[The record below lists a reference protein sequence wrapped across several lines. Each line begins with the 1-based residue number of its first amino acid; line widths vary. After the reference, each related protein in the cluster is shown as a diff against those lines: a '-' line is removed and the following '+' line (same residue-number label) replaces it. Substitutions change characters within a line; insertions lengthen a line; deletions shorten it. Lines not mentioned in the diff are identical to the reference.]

1 MAEKADTSLSF
12 WAERVF
18 GLLVLGAIIF
28 ACFWIARPL
37 LGVLAWGALVAIALA
52 PIHRMLARNF
62 GNRPKVAATLL
73 VLVLMALVI
82 LPLSFVPAAIESA
95 ADGIARITNNWTE
108 LKLPP
113 PPAWVGDLPLF
124 GRRLAERWTAVS
136 NSEELLRGVKPFLGP
151 AFQWLAAQ
159 GASLGLAI
167 LEILVAIILVGVFL
181 TTETGLTSTFHKIAN
196 RLGGDSAENLLEV
209 AVRTVRSVAQ
219 GVIGTAIIQG
229 FLSGIGFLIA
239 GVPFAIALGVLS
251 FGTAML
257 QIGTWL
263 VWIPVATWLFYQGET
278 GWALFTSL
286 LGIIINVLDNV
297 IKPLLIGHGAGVP
310 IWVIFIG
317 VIGGL
322 LTIGFIGIFI
332 GPLVMAAGYSIVMGW
347 LSEDDGA
354 HESRAPRLS
363 KSDVFPL
370 KFGGGAHRRY
380 RRYPG
385 PVHVRWLEQL
395 QADRRAQAWGHGSQT
410 CYHDSDMDPLS
421 ANSDCSRRHTMGD
434 VLLPGRRITE
444 L

>member
-18 GLLVLGAIIF
+18 ALLVLGAIIF

-62 GNRPKVAATLL
+62 GNRPKMAATLL
-73 VLVLMALVI
+73 VFVLMALVI
-82 LPLSFVPAAIESA
+82 FPLSFVPAAIESA
-95 ADGIARITNNWTE
+95 ADGISRITNNWTE

-124 GRRLAERWTAVS
+124 GRRLAERWTAAS
-136 NSEELLRGVKPFLGP
+136 DSEELLRGVKPFLGP

-167 LEILVAIILVGVFL
+167 LEILLAIILVGVFL

-196 RLGGDSAENLLEV
+196 RLGGESAEHLLEV

-297 IKPLLIGHGAGVP
+297 IKPLLIGRGAGIP
-310 IWVIFIG
+310 IWVIFVG

-332 GPLVMAAGYSIVMGW
+332 GPLIMAAGYSIVMGW
-347 LSEDDGA
+347 LSEEDGGA
-354 HESRAPRLS
+354 HESRA
-363 KSDVFPL
+363 
-370 KFGGGAHRRY
+370 A
-380 RRYPG
+380 
-385 PVHVRWLEQL
+385 LE
-395 QADRRAQAWGHGSQT
+395 
-410 CYHDSDMDPLS
+410 
-421 ANSDCSRRHTMGD
+421 
-434 VLLPGRRITE
+434 
-444 L
+444 

>member
-1 MAEKADTSLSF
+1 MSNVGSTLSRHKTS
-12 WAERVF
+12 ARVF
-18 GLLVLGAIIF
+18 ERRTEKKVQDRDLCGPVGAREGQWRKRLTRHLAFWQSESLGSLVLGAIIF

-62 GNRPKVAATLL
+62 GNRSKVAATLL
-73 VLVLMALVI
+73 VLVLMAFVI
-82 LPLSFVPAAIESA
+82 FPLSFVPAAIESA
-95 ADGIARITNNWTE
+95 ADGLARITNNWTE

-136 NSEELLRGVKPFLGP
+136 DSEELLRGTKAFLGP
-151 AFQWLAAQ
+151 TFQWLVAQ

-167 LEILVAIILVGVFL
+167 LEILVAIILVGIFL
-181 TTETGLTSTFHKIAN
+181 STETGLTSTFHKIAN
-196 RLGGDSAENLLEV
+196 RLGGASAENLLEV

-219 GVIGTAIIQG
+219 GVIGTAFIQG
-229 FLSGIGFLIA
+229 FLSGVGFLIA
-239 GVPFAIALGVLS
+239 SVPFAIALGVLS

-263 VWIPVATWLFYQGET
+263 VWIPVATWLFHQGET

-297 IKPLLIGHGAGVP
+297 VKPLLIGRGAGVP

-354 HESRAPRLS
+354 HEYRAR
-363 KSDVFPL
+363 D
-370 KFGGGAHRRY
+370 
-380 RRYPG
+380 
-385 PVHVRWLEQL
+385 
-395 QADRRAQAWGHGSQT
+395 
-410 CYHDSDMDPLS
+410 
-421 ANSDCSRRHTMGD
+421 
-434 VLLPGRRITE
+434 
-444 L
+444 

>member
-1 MAEKADTSLSF
+1 MAEQTDTSLSF

-18 GLLVLGAIIF
+18 GLLVLVAIIF
-28 ACFWIARPL
+28 FCFWIARPL

-52 PIHRMLARNF
+52 PTHRMLARNF
-62 GNRPKVAATLL
+62 GNRPKLAATLL
-73 VLVLMALVI
+73 VFVLMALV
-82 LPLSFVPAAIESA
+82 LFPLSFVPAAIESA
-95 ADGIARITNNWTE
+95 TDGFSRITNNWTE
-108 LKLPP
+108 LKLPS
-113 PPAWVGDLPLF
+113 PPAWVGDFPVL

-136 NSEELLRGVKPFLGP
+136 ESAELLRGLKPFVGP

-159 GASLGLAI
+159 GASLGVAI
-167 LEILVAIILVGVFL
+167 LEIMVAIILVGVFL

-196 RLGGDSAENLLEV
+196 RLGGEPAEHLVDV

-229 FLSGIGFLIA
+229 FLSGVGFVIA

-278 GWALFTSL
+278 GWAIFTSL
-286 LGIIINVLDNV
+286 LGITINVLDNL
-297 IKPLLIGHGAGVP
+297 IKPLLIGRGAGVP

-332 GPLVMAAGYSIVMGW
+332 GPLVMAAGYSMVMGW
-347 LSEDDGA
+347 LSEDVGA
-354 HESRAPRLS
+354 HEP
-363 KSDVFPL
+363 
-370 KFGGGAHRRY
+370 
-380 RRYPG
+380 
-385 PVHVRWLEQL
+385 
-395 QADRRAQAWGHGSQT
+395 QAR
-410 CYHDSDMDPLS
+410 
-421 ANSDCSRRHTMGD
+421 
-434 VLLPGRRITE
+434 V
-444 L
+444 

>member
-1 MAEKADTSLSF
+1 MSD
-12 WAERVF
+12 
-18 GLLVLGAIIF
+18 
-28 ACFWIARPL
+28 
-37 LGVLAWGALVAIALA
+37 
-52 PIHRMLARNF
+52 
-62 GNRPKVAATLL
+62 
-73 VLVLMALVI
+73 
-82 LPLSFVPAAIESA
+82 
-95 ADGIARITNNWTE
+95 
-108 LKLPP
+108 
-113 PPAWVGDLPLF
+113 
-124 GRRLAERWTAVS
+124 
-136 NSEELLRGVKPFLGP
+136 SEELLRVVKPFLGP

-159 GASLGLAI
+159 GATLGLAI

-196 RLGGDSAENLLEV
+196 RLGGVSAENLLEV

-229 FLSGIGFLIA
+229 FLSGVGFLIA
-239 GVPFAIALGVLS
+239 GVPFAIALGALS

-263 VWIPVATWLFYQGET
+263 VWIPVATWLFHQGEI

-297 IKPLLIGHGAGVP
+297 IKPLLIGRGAGVP

-354 HESRAPRLS
+354 NESRAL
-363 KSDVFPL
+363 D
-370 KFGGGAHRRY
+370 
-380 RRYPG
+380 
-385 PVHVRWLEQL
+385 
-395 QADRRAQAWGHGSQT
+395 
-410 CYHDSDMDPLS
+410 
-421 ANSDCSRRHTMGD
+421 
-434 VLLPGRRITE
+434 
-444 L
+444 